1 MAKLWGGRFTKNT
14 DAMVDEFQA
23 SISFDHRMYYED
35 IKGSIAHATM
45 LAKTGIISDE
55 ERDLIIGGLESILA
69 DIEAGNFSFE
79 VGLEDI
85 HMNIEA
91 RLTERIGAVG
101 GTLHTARSRNDQVAV
116 DTHLYLRKEIGELA
130 VLLQNL
136 QEAFLNKAQENKEVI
151 MPGYTH
157 LQRAQPILFAQ
168 HMMAYFFMLA
178 RDFDR
183 LQGVYERT
191 DIMPL
196 GAGALAGTTFP
207 IDRFMVAEQLKFG
220 KLYAN
225 SMDAVSDRD
234 YIIEFLSFASLLIMH
249 LSRISE
255 EIILWCS
262 AEFGFIELDDAHC
275 TGSSI
280 MPQKKNP
287 DVAELVR
294 GKTGRIFGHLMGM
307 LTTTKGLPLAY
318 NKDLQEDKEGVFDT
332 IDNLKFVLTI
342 YAAMI
347 RDMRVNRDRMYNAVT
362 HDFSNATDM
371 ADYLGKKGLPFR
383 QAHEVVGKS
392 VRYCIDNNKWL
403 MDLTLDEFKQFSPLF
418 EEDIMDAISVET
430 CVTNR
435 NSYGG
440 TSYAQVAQQF
450 ETAQKTLEN
459 QQVVI
464 DKYTQK
470 GL

>member
-1 MAKLWGGRFTKNT
+1 
-14 DAMVDEFQA
+14 
-23 SISFDHRMYYED
+23 
-35 IKGSIAHATM
+35 
-45 LAKTGIISDE
+45 
-55 ERDLIIGGLESILA
+55 
-69 DIEAGNFSFE
+69 
-79 VGLEDI
+79 
-85 HMNIEA
+85 
-91 RLTERIGAVG
+91 
-101 GTLHTARSRNDQVAV
+101 
-116 DTHLYLRKEIGELA
+116 
-130 VLLQNL
+130 
-136 QEAFLNKAQENKEVI
+136 
-151 MPGYTH
+151 
-157 LQRAQPILFAQ
+157 
-168 HMMAYFFMLA
+168 
-178 RDFDR
+178 
-183 LQGVYERT
+183 
-191 DIMPL
+191 
-196 GAGALAGTTFP
+196 
-207 IDRFMVAEQLKFG
+207 
-220 KLYAN
+220 
-225 SMDAVSDRD
+225 
-234 YIIEFLSFASLLIMH
+234 
-249 LSRISE
+249 
-255 EIILWCS
+255 
-262 AEFGFIELDDAHC
+262 
-275 TGSSI
+275 
-280 MPQKKNP
+280 
-287 DVAELVR
+287 
-294 GKTGRIFGHLMGM
+294 MGM